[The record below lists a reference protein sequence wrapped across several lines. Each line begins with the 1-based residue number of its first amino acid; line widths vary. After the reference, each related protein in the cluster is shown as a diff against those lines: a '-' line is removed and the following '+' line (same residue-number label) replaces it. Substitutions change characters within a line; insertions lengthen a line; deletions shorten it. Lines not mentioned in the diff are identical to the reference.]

1 MTATVSVP
9 WRSDEPRLTRDQAAA
24 TRFPVTAWTKRG
36 YDPAAVDAFM
46 VRVISELEMLAT
58 EKASFFAALQEL
70 RGRFKRGEDPGEWS
84 VGTAEALEMAVS
96 VRSEAQLAADR
107 TMSDVQELA
116 ARTIADARAQRAALL
131 DDAEQVRRDA
141 DAYAERVR
149 AEADE
154 RARDAA
160 SAALDVPVGPDAE
173 RLVRAERARN
183 ASLGGGMDVY
193 VENTLVLAQAMT
205 RLLED
210 CRARI
215 RENGHGPR

>member
-24 TRFPVTAWTKRG
+24 TRFPVTGWAKRG
-36 YDPAAVDAFM
+36 YDPAAVDAFTA
-46 VRVISELEMLAT
+46 RVVAELEMLAT
-58 EKASFFAALQEL
+58 EKAAAWQALADL
-70 RGRFKRGEDPGEWS
+70 RRRFIGGEDPGDWP
-84 VGTAEALEMAVS
+84 VDAAEALEVAVS
-96 VRSEAQLAADR
+96 VRSAAQLAADQA
-107 TMSDVQELA
+107 VGAAQELA
-116 ARTIADARAQRAALL
+116 ARVTADARQQREALL
-131 DDAEQVRRDA
+131 ADAERVRRDA

-149 AEADE
+149 AEADGQ
-154 RARDAA
+154 ARIAA
-160 SAALDVPVGPDAE
+160 SAALDAPVGPDPE
-173 RLVRAERARN
+173 QLVRAERARN

-215 RENGHGPR
+215 RENRQGG